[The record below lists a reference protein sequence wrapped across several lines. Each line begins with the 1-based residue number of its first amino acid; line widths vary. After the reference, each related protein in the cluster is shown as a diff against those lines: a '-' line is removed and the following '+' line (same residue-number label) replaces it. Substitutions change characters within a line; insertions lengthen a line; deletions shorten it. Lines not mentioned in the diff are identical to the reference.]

1 MTVPLSN
8 RPKISPQ
15 DVLNGYV
22 MRYFTQLALDTSRV
36 IEIDS
41 QQYNTFIRDS
51 RYKTIRLPWVIGG
64 NAFDTTTSSG
74 TVIPGAEKKNTNI
87 IKLYSKQIKNLE
99 RYLPNPL
106 EFFLGT
112 RTPS

>member
-8 RPKISPQ
+8 RPKITPQ

-41 QQYNTFIRDS
+41 QQYNAFTQNTQ
-51 RYKTIRLPWVIGG
+51 YKTIRLPWIIGG
-64 NAFDTTTSSG
+64 NAFDTTAPNDK
-74 TVIPGAEKKNTNI
+74 VIPGAETKNTNI
-87 IKLYSKQIKNLE
+87 VKLYSKQIKNLE

-106 EFFLGT
+106 EFFIGV
-112 RTPS
+112 RTSS